1 MQLQNKIMTKW
12 ALVLRFQLLF
22 SKTID
27 LTFFAHLNAIM
38 SIWLIFWNVI
48 TTINNSQP
56 TKKSTHFLNWSKTL

>member
-12 ALVLRFQLLF
+12 ALVLRFELLF

-56 TKKSTHFLNWSKTL
+56 TKKAPIS

>member
-1 MQLQNKIMTKW
+1 MQLQNKIMNKW
-12 ALVLRFQLLF
+12 ALVLRFELLF

-27 LTFFAHLNAIM
+27 VTFFAHLNSIM

-56 TKKSTHFLNWSKTL
+56 TKKAPIS

>member
-1 MQLQNKIMTKW
+1 MQLQNKIMNKW
-12 ALVLRFQLLF
+12 ALVLRF

-27 LTFFAHLNAIM
+27 VTFFAHLNPIM

-56 TKKSTHFLNWSKTL
+56 TKKAPIS

>member
-1 MQLQNKIMTKW
+1 MTKW
-12 ALVLRFQLLF
+12 ALVLRFELLF

-27 LTFFAHLNAIM
+27 LTFFAHLNPIM

-56 TKKSTHFLNWSKTL
+56 TKKAPIS

>member
-12 ALVLRFQLLF
+12 ALVLRFELLF

-27 LTFFAHLNAIM
+27 VTFFAHLNPIM

-56 TKKSTHFLNWSKTL
+56 TKKAPIS

>member
-1 MQLQNKIMTKW
+1 MQLQNKIMNKW
-12 ALVLRFQLLF
+12 ALVLRFELLF

-27 LTFFAHLNAIM
+27 MTFFAHLNSIM

-56 TKKSTHFLNWSKTL
+56 TKKAPIS

>member
-1 MQLQNKIMTKW
+1 MQLQNKIMNKW
-12 ALVLRFQLLF
+12 ALVLRFELLF

-27 LTFFAHLNAIM
+27 MTFFAHFNPIM

-56 TKKSTHFLNWSKTL
+56 TKKAPIS

>member
-12 ALVLRFQLLF
+12 ALALRFELLF

-27 LTFFAHLNAIM
+27 LTFFAHLNPIM
-38 SIWLIFWNVI
+38 SIWSIFWNVI

-56 TKKSTHFLNWSKTL
+56 TKKAPIS

>member
-12 ALVLRFQLLF
+12 ALVLRFELLF

-27 LTFFAHLNAIM
+27 LTFFAHLNPIM
-38 SIWLIFWNVI
+38 SIRLIFWNVI

-56 TKKSTHFLNWSKTL
+56 SKKAPIS